1 MANDSEA
8 RIIVGGKTT
17 NFAGLMPGILEEA
30 LYHLEV
36 EKPLYI
42 VGGFGGAAHDLATV
56 LVRTNSSIP
65 DSLLE
70 EKREGNVELGVLID
84 GYPSDTDDSFPHDV
98 SRQDAKKS
106 YHRLWAQIKRIQK
119 VGLEDG
125 LRNGLSDDDNAKL
138 MVSEDT
144 KLVVDL
150 ILKGLQC
157 VMS

>member
-1 MANDSEA
+1 M
-8 RIIVGGKTT
+8 
-17 NFAGLMPGILEEA
+17 
-30 LYHLEV
+30 
-36 EKPLYI
+36 
-42 VGGFGGAAHDLATV
+42 

-98 SRQDAKKS
+98 SRQYAKKS